1 MDSPTSPNTD
11 KQKRMNR
18 INFIIFFS
26 IFFLLYGLINFYIF
40 LRGWQAIPVDSSL
53 RVPYAA
59 LFWVVALSFIAG
71 RFLERIAITPFS
83 TAVVWV
89 GSFWFAAFAYFI
101 LSLLLIDIL
110 RLINYVVPIFPSF
123 ITANIVRTKML
134 VAIGLCS
141 IITILIVVGFFNA
154 RNPRVKMLELNISKQ
169 VDSVK
174 TLDIAVAS
182 DIHLGTI
189 IGRERLNEI
198 VDKINSIHADLVLFP
213 GDIVDEDLAPVVN
226 QNLGEMLRTIKAK
239 YGVYAITG
247 NHEYIGGVEEAVKYL
262 TEHGIRVL
270 RDEVVKVNGSIVL
283 VGREDRSISQFNG
296 RKRKPLAELMTG
308 VDKRYPIILMDH
320 QPFGLH
326 EAVEQGADLQLSGHT
341 HHGQLWPFNAITN
354 AVYELSW
361 GYIKKGQT
369 HFYVSSGVGTW
380 GPPVRLGNTPE
391 IIHLR
396 LTFGQQ
402 PSS

>member
-1 MDSPTSPNTD
+1 
-11 KQKRMNR
+11 MNR

-40 LRGWQAIPVDSSL
+40 IRGWQAIPVDSSL

-89 GSFWFAAFAYFI
+89 GSFWFAAFAYFT

-123 ITANIVRTKML
+123 ITSNIVRTKAL

-141 IITILIVVGFFNA
+141 IIAITIVIGFFNA

-174 TLDIAVAS
+174 MLDIAVAS

-198 VDKINSIHADLVLFP
+198 VDKINNIHADLVLFP

-270 RDEVVKVNGSIVL
+270 RDEVVNVNGSIVL

-296 RKRKPLAELMTG
+296 KKRKPLAELMTG

-354 AVYELSW
+354 AIYELSW
-361 GYIKKGQT
+361 GYKKIEQT
-369 HFYVSSGVGTW
+369 QFYVSSGVGTW

-402 PSS
+402 PSL

>member
-1 MDSPTSPNTD
+1 
-11 KQKRMNR
+11 MNR
-18 INFIIFFS
+18 INIIIFFS

-53 RVPYAA
+53 RVPYVA

-89 GSFWFAAFAYFI
+89 GSFWFAAFAYFT

-123 ITANIVRTKML
+123 ITSNIVRTKAL

-141 IITILIVVGFFNA
+141 IIAITIVIGFFNA

-174 TLDIAVAS
+174 MLDIAVAS

-198 VDKINSIHADLVLFP
+198 VDKINNIHADLVLFP

-270 RDEVVKVNGSIVL
+270 RDEVVNVNGSIVL

-296 RKRKPLAELMTG
+296 KKRKPLAELMTG

-354 AVYELSW
+354 AIYELSW
-361 GYIKKGQT
+361 GYKKIEQT
-369 HFYVSSGVGTW
+369 QFYVSSGVGTW

-402 PSS
+402 PSL

>member
-1 MDSPTSPNTD
+1 
-11 KQKRMNR
+11 MNR

-40 LRGWQAIPVDSSL
+40 LRGWQAIPVDSPF

-59 LFWVVALSFIAG
+59 IFWVLALSFIAG
-71 RFLERIAITPFS
+71 RFLERVAITPFS

-89 GSFWFAAFAYFI
+89 GSFWFAAFAYFT
-101 LSLLLIDIL
+101 LSLLLIDLL
-110 RLINYVVPIFPSF
+110 RLINYLVPIFPSF
-123 ITANIVRTKML
+123 MTADIARTKIIL
-134 VAIGLCS
+134 AVGLCS
-141 IITILIVVGFFNA
+141 AVVIALVYGYFNA
-154 RNPRVKMLELNISKQ
+154 RSPRVKELELSIPKQ

-189 IGRERLNEI
+189 IGRERLNGI
-198 VDKINSIHADLVLFP
+198 VEKINSLHADLVLFP

-226 QNLGEMLRTIKAK
+226 QNLGETLRTIKAK

-247 NHEYIGGVEEAVKYL
+247 NHEYIGGVEEAVRYL

-270 RDEVVKVNGSIVL
+270 RDEVVNVNGSIVL

-296 RKRKPLAELMTG
+296 KKRKPLAELMTG

-320 QPFGLH
+320 QPFGLR
-326 EAVEQGADLQLSGHT
+326 EAVEHGADVQLSGHT

-361 GYIKKGQT
+361 GYLKKGQT

-380 GPPVRLGNTPE
+380 GPPVRIGNTPE

-396 LTFGQQ
+396 LTFGQS
-402 PSS
+402 PTL

>member
-1 MDSPTSPNTD
+1 
-11 KQKRMNR
+11 MNR
-18 INFIIFFS
+18 INVIIFFS
-26 IFFLLYGLINFYIF
+26 IFFLLYGLINSYVF
-40 LRGWQAIPVDSSL
+40 LRGWQAIPIESPF

-59 LFWVVALSFIAG
+59 VFWVIALSFIAG
-71 RFLERIAITPFS
+71 RFLERVAITPFS

-89 GSFWFAAFAYFI
+89 GSFWFAAMAYFV

-110 RLINYVVPIFPSF
+110 RLINYITPIFPSF
-123 ITANIVRTKML
+123 ITTDIARTKIIL
-134 VAIGLCS
+134 AASLCS
-141 IITILIVVGFFNA
+141 IVVFAIVVGYFNA
-154 RNPRVKMLELNISKQ
+154 RSPRVKLLELNIPKQ

-174 TLDIAVAS
+174 TLDVAVAS

-189 IGRERLNEI
+189 IGRERLNTI
-198 VDKINSIHADLVLFP
+198 VEKINSLHADLVLFP

-226 QNLGEMLRTIKAK
+226 QNLGETLRTIKAK

-270 RDEVVKVNGSIVL
+270 RDEAVNVNGSIVL

-296 RKRKPLAELMTG
+296 KKRKPLAEIMAG

-354 AVYELSW
+354 AIYELSW
-361 GYIKKGQT
+361 GYVKKGQT

>member
-1 MDSPTSPNTD
+1 
-11 KQKRMNR
+11 MNR

-40 LRGWQAIPVDSSL
+40 LRGWQAIPVESPL
-53 RVPYAA
+53 RIPFAA
-59 LFWVVALSFIAG
+59 IFLVVAMSFIAG
-71 RFLERIAITPFS
+71 RFLERVAITPFS
-83 TAVVWV
+83 TTVVWV
-89 GSFWFAAFAYFI
+89 GSFWFAALAYFT

-110 RLINYVVPIFPSF
+110 RLINHLFPIFPSF
-123 ITANIVRTKML
+123 ITSNIIRTKAL
-134 VAIGLCS
+134 LAVGLTSAVAIA
-141 IITILIVVGFFNA
+141 IVIGFFNA
-154 RNPRVKMLELNISKQ
+154 RSPRVKVLDLYIPKRM
-169 VDSVK
+169 DSLK
-174 TLDIAVAS
+174 TLNIAVAS

-189 IGRERLNEI
+189 IGRGRLNTI
-198 VDKINSIHADLVLFP
+198 VEKINNLHADLVLFP

-226 QNLGEMLRTIKAK
+226 QNLGEMLRTITAK
-239 YGVYAITG
+239 YGVFAITG

-270 RDEVVKVNGSIVL
+270 RDEVVNVNGGIVL

-296 RKRKPLAELMTG
+296 KKRKPLAELMTG
-308 VDKRYPIILMDH
+308 IDRRYPIILMDH

-326 EAVEQGADLQLSGHT
+326 EAVEQGADVQLSGHT

-361 GYIKKGQT
+361 GYMKKGQT

-402 PSS
+402 PAS

>member
-1 MDSPTSPNTD
+1 
-11 KQKRMNR
+11 MNR
-18 INFIIFFS
+18 INIIIFFS

-53 RVPYAA
+53 RVPYVA

-89 GSFWFAAFAYFI
+89 GSFWFAAFAYFT

-123 ITANIVRTKML
+123 ITSNIVRTKAL

-141 IITILIVVGFFNA
+141 IIAITIVIGFFNA

-174 TLDIAVAS
+174 MLDIAVAS

-198 VDKINSIHADLVLFP
+198 VDKINNIHADLVLFP

-270 RDEVVKVNGSIVL
+270 RDEVVNVNGSIVL

-296 RKRKPLAELMTG
+296 KKRKPLAELMTG

-354 AVYELSW
+354 AIYELSW
-361 GYIKKGQT
+361 GYKKIEQT
-369 HFYVSSGVGTW
+369 QFYVSSGVGTW

-396 LTFGQQ
+396 L
-402 PSS
+402 

>member
-1 MDSPTSPNTD
+1 
-11 KQKRMNR
+11 MNR

-40 LRGWQAIPVDSSL
+40 LRGWQAIPADSQF

-59 LFWVVALSFIAG
+59 VFWILALSFVAG
-71 RFLERIAITPFS
+71 RFLERVAVTHFS

-123 ITANIVRTKML
+123 VTADIARTKIVL
-134 VAIGLCS
+134 ASALCS
-141 IITILIVVGFFNA
+141 VIVLAIVVGYFNA
-154 RNPRVKMLELNISKQ
+154 RTPRVKMLELSIPKQ

-189 IGRERLNEI
+189 IGRERLNSI
-198 VDKINSIHADLVLFP
+198 VEKINGIHADLVLFP
-213 GDIVDEDLAPVVN
+213 GDIVDEDLAPVIK
-226 QNLGEMLRTIKAK
+226 QNLGETLRTIKAK
-239 YGVYAITG
+239 YGVCAITG
-247 NHEYIGGVEEAVKYL
+247 NHEYIGGVEEAVSYL

-270 RDEVVKVNGSIVL
+270 RDEVVNVNGSIIL

-296 RKRKPLAELMTG
+296 KKRRPLTEIMRG

-326 EAVEQGADLQLSGHT
+326 EAVEHGADVQLSGHT
-341 HHGQLWPFNAITN
+341 HHGQLWPFNAITS

-361 GYIKKGQT
+361 GYVKKGQT
-369 HFYVSSGVGTW
+369 HIYVSSGVGTW

-396 LTFGQQ
+396 LTFGQA

>member
-1 MDSPTSPNTD
+1 
-11 KQKRMNR
+11 MNR
-18 INFIIFFS
+18 INLIIFFS

-40 LRGWQAIPVDSSL
+40 LRGWQAIPVESPF

-59 LFWVVALSFIAG
+59 VFWVLALSFIAG
-71 RFLERIAITPFS
+71 RFLERVAITAFS

-89 GSFWFAAFAYFI
+89 GSFWFAAVAYFV

-110 RLINYVVPIFPSF
+110 RLINYIVPIFPTF
-123 ITANIVRTKML
+123 VTADIARTKIIL
-134 VAIGLCS
+134 AVLLCS
-141 IITILIVVGFFNA
+141 IVLLAIVVGYFNA
-154 RNPRVKMLELNISKQ
+154 RSPRVKMLELSIPKQ

-189 IGRERLNEI
+189 IGRERLNSI
-198 VDKINSIHADLVLFP
+198 VEKINNLHADLVLFP
-213 GDIVDEDLAPVVN
+213 GDIVDEDLAPVIN

-270 RDEVVKVNGSIVL
+270 RDEMVNVNGSIVL

-296 RKRKPLAELMTG
+296 KKRKPLAEIMTG

-326 EAVEQGADLQLSGHT
+326 EAVDQGADLQLSGHT

-354 AVYELSW
+354 AIYELSW
-361 GYIKKGQT
+361 GYVKKGQT

-396 LTFGQQ
+396 LTFGHP

>member
-1 MDSPTSPNTD
+1 
-11 KQKRMNR
+11 MNR
-18 INFIIFFS
+18 INVIIFFS

-40 LRGWQAIPVDSSL
+40 LRGWQAIPTDSSL

-83 TAVVWV
+83 TVVVWV

-101 LSLLLIDIL
+101 LSILLIDIL
-110 RLINYVVPIFPSF
+110 RLINYAVPIFPSF

-141 IITILIVVGFFNA
+141 VIAITIVIGFFNA
-154 RNPRVKMLELNISKQ
+154 RNPRVRMLELNISKQ

-198 VDKINSIHADLVLFP
+198 VDKINSVHADLVLLP

-296 RKRKPLAELMTG
+296 KKRKPLAELMTG

-320 QPFGLH
+320 QPFGLN

-341 HHGQLWPFNAITN
+341 HHGQLWPFNVITN
-354 AVYELSW
+354 AIYELSW
-361 GYIKKGQT
+361 GYLRKGQT
-369 HFYVSSGVGTW
+369 QFYVSSGVGTW